1 MNYFL
6 QQDSFVFDI
15 EGQGDYRD
23 QPHIADISWISL
35 ATKGCC
41 ITIPLMHERGEE
53 NGTIKVPETY
63 KSGKKIGQ
71 IYMKTVPVYDKAPKQ
86 IERSRVFEILRPL
99 FASTTIAKAGHD
111 VLYDIVGVSKYLGF
125 IPPPPYN
132 DTKIGKWLLN
142 ENNRRNTWLKEII
155 EDTYEVRYDHEG
167 IGKCV
172 ESYPFSTVA
181 YYSYSDAKWDWLV
194 LQDVLKDLESQGLMP
209 IYNLEMHVLNV
220 MCGMRVAGVS
230 IDVPRLKE
238 IREELKERLV
248 KSEAEIYQAAG
259 KKFNIGS
266 NLQKTEILFGPESDG
281 NQGLKPWKLTKTGM
295 DLKKAGKLPNPVP
308 LKYWSTD
315 DTVMESYP
323 DNRLCCAFRDHGDI
337 AKILSTYVESWLGN
351 DEDLPK
357 VIDSKIHAGFQ
368 QYGTVTGRF
377 SCVSADTLVES
388 PRDMS
393 KFPDGIPITE
403 IKTGDWVYA
412 FDHKRELRLRK
423 VVWCGQTGVKKT
435 LIVTAENSEGHQK
448 KIRVTPEHLIM
459 LRNGDWRAAEHLMHA
474 PGELRRAHKPQI
486 MTMVR
491 RNIDGSYIKF
501 FPNAQAKGNGS
512 RGGGHN
518 REHRW
523 IMSEV
528 LNRNLSTKYD
538 VDHIDGNKLNNHPEN
553 LRYVPSAEHRGNRTD
568 FAWGTE
574 QPEIELYSGKL
585 DYRVISIEDGPVE
598 PVWDMEV
605 EELHNFIANGIC
617 VHNCRAP
624 NLQNLPRSS
633 SELGKMI
640 RDVFIAEPGGKL
652 VVADYSQM
660 ELVILAHYIGE
671 GKLYE
676 AFMQGIDPHL
686 MTAAMVLGREPRIS
700 GPGDGGVTP
709 VERQDLGKA
718 QPLYSKILTPDGWT
732 TMGEI
737 KVGDIVCA
745 PSGGETRILNV
756 FPQGHREVY
765 KILFSDGTEAEC
777 DRSHLWKVN
786 SRYSTYVLTTEE
798 ILNSGLKQPSGA
810 YRWSVPITEPLE
822 FKHAELPVDPYVVGA
837 LLGDGCFTQDRV
849 VFTTAEDEMVGLINE
864 RLPEPLYLN
873 KQASHDYDY
882 TVIGIGKGKGRNRPS
897 VLRKFLNDSGLAGRN
912 SHSKFIPQE
921 YLFAAKEQRYELLKG
936 LMDTDGYAGNS
947 TYTNEFTTVSGQL
960 AEDVAFLVRSLGG
973 EAKIKRKKTSWTH
986 NGVKK
991 FSGAY
996 RLYLRLPEC
1005 PFKLTR
1011 KINKWK
1017 KSPDRRKFIT
1027 GIQEIGVRECQ
1038 CILVDHPDHMYITD
1052 GVTPTHNTLG
1062 FAVVYG
1068 AGLGKVSSMAHISFD
1083 EAKRVLKMH
1092 EKMFP
1097 EVHEF
1102 KQDVID
1108 LARSRK
1114 PVPYITTLLG
1124 RKRRIPELNSSN
1136 DKLRMGAERQMF
1148 NSLIQGGLADL
1159 IKLAMIRLD
1168 ATLPDEAKLVLTV
1181 HDEVVVSCPDSMV
1194 TEVENL
1200 VREAMTGP
1208 GIQKYL
1214 RVPMK
1219 IEMHSG
1225 DSWGECK

>member
-1 MNYFL
+1 MQPVQGVILRETDLRKAVAYFL
-6 QQDSFVFDI
+6 TQDSFVFDI

-35 ATKGCC
+35 ATNGCC
-41 ITIPLMHERGEE
+41 ITVPMMHERGEE
-53 NGTIKVPETY
+53 NGTTKVPEIY
-63 KSGKKIGQ
+63 KTGKKIGQ
-71 IYMKTVPVYDKAPKQ
+71 IYMKTVPTFDQAPEQ
-86 IERSRVFEILRPL
+86 IERSRVFEILEPL
-99 FASTTIAKAGHD
+99 FSSTTIAKAGHD

-172 ESYPFSTVA
+172 ESYPFSTVS

-194 LQDVLKDLESQGLMP
+194 LQDVLRELESQGLMS

-315 DTVMESYP
+315 DAVMESYP

-357 VIDSKIHAGFQ
+357 VIDSKIYAGFQ

-474 PGELRRAHKPQI
+474 PGEL
-486 MTMVR
+486 
-491 RNIDGSYIKF
+491 
-501 FPNAQAKGNGS
+501 
-512 RGGGHN
+512 
-518 REHRW
+518 
-523 IMSEV
+523 
-528 LNRNLSTKYD
+528 
-538 VDHIDGNKLNNHPEN
+538 
-553 LRYVPSAEHRGNRTD
+553 
-568 FAWGTE
+568 
-574 QPEIELYSGKL
+574 IELYSGKL

-709 VERQDLGKA
+709 VERQDLGK
-718 QPLYSKILTPDGWT
+718 
-732 TMGEI
+732 
-737 KVGDIVCA
+737 
-745 PSGGETRILNV
+745 
-756 FPQGHREVY
+756 
-765 KILFSDGTEAEC
+765 
-777 DRSHLWKVN
+777 
-786 SRYSTYVLTTEE
+786 
-798 ILNSGLKQPSGA
+798 
-810 YRWSVPITEPLE
+810 
-822 FKHAELPVDPYVVGA
+822 
-837 LLGDGCFTQDRV
+837 
-849 VFTTAEDEMVGLINE
+849 
-864 RLPEPLYLN
+864 
-873 KQASHDYDY
+873 
-882 TVIGIGKGKGRNRPS
+882 
-897 VLRKFLNDSGLAGRN
+897 
-912 SHSKFIPQE
+912 
-921 YLFAAKEQRYELLKG
+921 
-936 LMDTDGYAGNS
+936 
-947 TYTNEFTTVSGQL
+947 
-960 AEDVAFLVRSLGG
+960 
-973 EAKIKRKKTSWTH
+973 
-986 NGVKK
+986 
-991 FSGAY
+991 
-996 RLYLRLPEC
+996 
-1005 PFKLTR
+1005 
-1011 KINKWK
+1011 
-1017 KSPDRRKFIT
+1017 
-1027 GIQEIGVRECQ
+1027 
-1038 CILVDHPDHMYITD
+1038 
-1052 GVTPTHNTLG
+1052 TLG